1 MESHWRVVSTEGDII
16 IAVIYGPSS
25 SSVSLFISPSFHN
38 FACLSSPGLV
48 PWKDVRHMF
57 SFKIEQLV

>member
-1 MESHWRVVSTEGDII
+1 MESQWRVVSTDGDII

-25 SSVSLFISPSFHN
+25 SSVSLFISPSFHHS
-38 FACLSSPGLV
+38 ARLSSPGPV
-48 PWKDVRHMF
+48 PWEDVRHMF